1 MSSCPTPIFL
11 SFLLTLIPVYI
22 NIYSLFYWYLVS
34 VRFIS
39 IASVTSLV
47 HVSWYILGHISC
59 KHFQRVVYS
68 QEQSREIWYF
78 YFNAILSE
86 TVVLSFEDLE
96 YIIWCFQFVFFLP
109 VIKLHIFHIFMS
121 YLYLLFYE
129 MSVKPRCQQT
139 FSVNSQILSLLDFV
153 GHAVFC

>member
-1 MSSCPTPIFL
+1 M
-11 SFLLTLIPVYI
+11 YI

-68 QEQSREIWYF
+68 QEQSKRDLVF
-78 YFNAILSE
+78 YFNASARNCR
-86 TVVLSFEDLE
+86 VKFFEDLE

-109 VIKLHIFHIFMS
+109 VIKLHIFHIFID

-139 FSVNSQILSLLDFV
+139 FSVNSQILSLLGFV
-153 GHAVFC
+153 GHAVFVKTIQLCYCNVKVAIGNV